1 MLQAMNQKGQKGFT
15 LVELMIVVAIIGILA
30 AIAIPQFAQYR
41 IRGFNA
47 SAMSDLRNLNTTQA
61 AFFTD
66 WMQYGYTTNGVAA
79 LVPGGVGEV
88 LDGGGAGSYLI
99 GAQVQLQERETQL
112 VVGNRVQIVAHTTPL
127 PAAPTDLDPGVT
139 FIAGSKHMQGNAV
152 YAVDADAT
160 AMYRAA
166 DGTLKDVGEAFLF
179 DDIPTVLTVTDDL
192 VGEPNFFVM

>member
-112 VVGNRVQIVAHTTPL
+112 VVGNRVQIVAHTI
-127 PAAPTDLDPGVT
+127 AAGHLTLDPGVT

-166 DGTLKDVGEAFLF
+166 DGSLRDVGEALLPEH
-179 DDIPTVLTVTDDL
+179 IPTALTVNDDL
-192 VGEPNFFVM
+192 VNADHFFVM